1 MLYRCVLQSGKS
13 GDGYE
18 LSSTLCKYDLR
29 KGYFFVRSWA
39 RVQRVRRGGVYTE
52 LIIYGGGVHIILLLV
67 IVFKC
72 LDTIDVCI

>member
-29 KGYFFVRSWA
+29 KGYFLFGVG
-39 RVQRVRRGGVYTE
+39 QGCDECGGEVS
-52 LIIYGGGVHIILLLV
+52 IQS
-67 IVFKC
+67 
-72 LDTIDVCI
+72 